1 MGDCSTHVIF
11 YQAYW
16 HLVYQDDDEPEWR
29 STSDF
34 NIICKIGEE
43 EKSYKLEDIK

>member
-16 HLVYQDDDEPEWR
+16 YLVYQDDDEPEWR
-29 STSDF
+29 STADF
-34 NIICKIGEE
+34 NVICKVGEE
-43 EKSYKLEDIK
+43 EKSYKLEGIV

>member
-1 MGDCSTHVIF
+1 MGDISTHVIF

-29 STSDF
+29 STADF
-34 NIICKIGEE
+34 NIVCKVGEE
-43 EKSYKLEDIK
+43 EKLLQLSEIK

>member
-16 HLVYQDDDEPEWR
+16 HLVFQDDDEPEWR
-29 STSDF
+29 STTYF
-34 NIICKIGEE
+34 NVICKVGKE
-43 EKSYKLEDIK
+43 EKSYKLEDIV